1 MPKVSVRAVGRSE
14 VGLVRSNNEDSY
26 LIEQKQGLYAVC
38 DGLGGHAAGEIASE
52 MAATSLQGIVMCEGD
67 SCGETLTEAILEANR
82 RILDDQSRN
91 PEHGGMGTTV
101 SVLWLPR
108 QKSPVAW
115 VAHVGDSRIYRLREG
130 RLEQLTEDHS
140 PVFRLYRQGRLSKDE
155 MRRHPQKNLI
165 ERSLGLSSSPEVDCF
180 PTELKEGDRYL
191 LCTDGLSDSLSD
203 EEIGRILSG
212 RWDDVLENLVAAAL
226 REGGL
231 DNITIVLLEVVEIEA

>member
-1 MPKVSVRAVGRSE
+1 MPEVRVRACGRSE

-26 LIEQKQGLYAVC
+26 LIEEEQGLFAVC

-52 MAATSLQGIVMCEGD
+52 MAASSLQDLVHHEDD
-67 SCGETLTEAILEANR
+67 SYADTLSSALLEANR
-82 RILDDQSRN
+82 RILEDQSRN

-101 SVLWLPR
+101 SVIWLPQR
-108 QKSPVAW
+108 KASTAW

-130 RLEQLTEDHS
+130 HLDQLTEDHS

-155 MRRHPQKNLI
+155 MRHHPQKNLI

-180 PTELKEGDRYL
+180 PTELRVGDRYL

-203 EEIGRILSG
+203 EEIGRILKG
-212 RWDDVLENLVAAAL
+212 HWGGIIEELVAAAL
-226 REGGL
+226 SEGGL
-231 DNITIVLLEVVEIEA
+231 DNITVVLLEVTGVEG

>member
-1 MPKVSVRAVGRSE
+1 MPEVKVRALGKSE

-26 LIEQKQGLYAVC
+26 LIEQEHGLYAVC

-52 MAATSLQGIVMCEGD
+52 MAASSLQDMVRRGD
-67 SCGETLTEAILEANR
+67 DSYAETLTSAILEANR
-82 RILDDQSRN
+82 RILEDQSRN

-101 SVLWLPR
+101 SALWLPR
-108 QKSPVAW
+108 LKSSTAW
-115 VAHVGDSRIYRLREG
+115 VAHVGDSRVYRMREN

-180 PTELKEGDRYL
+180 ETHLKTGDRYL

-203 EEIGRILSG
+203 DEIGEILTG
-212 RWDDVLENLVAAAL
+212 QWDRVTEDLVAAAL

-231 DNITIVLLEVVEIEA
+231 DNITVVLIEVIGTDC